1 MAYIG
6 RQNLG
11 GAYRQLDDI
20 SSGFDGSDTTHTMQV
35 NSANVT
41 VGDVNQIIL
50 SLGGVIQK
58 PGTDFTVSGSVLTFT
73 TAPAANTSF
82 FAVLLGS
89 DNGGTTTPTDVSVT
103 KAKLADS
110 IDVFAGTSLSA
121 ADLGVGVH
129 IKTADASVSSLN
141 SAADEL
147 VLENSASCG
156 LSILSGTSEVGKIA
170 FGDSGDNNIGEIFYN
185 HSINEMIF
193 TNNTY
198 ESLRIGAN
206 LDLSTGGEDAPDVS
220 EGGLC
225 LDQNA
230 ADNPILSLKSSD
242 IGIHSN
248 SGFESDT
255 YFHIGKLS
263 GTTGGTII
271 RSFSEAGAA
280 DVFEFRSLMGQAGN
294 DTTKSTS
301 SNAPFMFKAADIHST
316 EGIRAMA
323 DGGTNSNLFIISD
336 HTTRRFIF
344 DSEGDLHSDSS
355 NTTFDSYEDA
365 HLVRAFDLSHGRG
378 VIDSKFDEFV
388 KYKHEDLANI
398 GLVGREDDGTPN
410 HFINITGF
418 QRLHNGAI
426 WQQYEKTERLANA
439 MYELAKAAVGE
450 EKANEILEQNDITL
464 LN

>member
-1 MAYIG
+1 MAAKI
-6 RQNLG
+6 
-11 GAYRQLDDI
+11 
-20 SSGFDGSDTTHTMQV
+20 
-35 NSANVT
+35 
-41 VGDVNQIIL
+41 
-50 SLGGVIQK
+50 
-58 PGTDFTVSGSVLTFT
+58 
-73 TAPAANTSF
+73 PAAGISTYNAATS
-82 FAVLLGS
+82 
-89 DNGGTTTPTDVSVT
+89 D
-103 KAKLADS
+103 
-110 IDVFAGTSLSA
+110 
-121 ADLGVGVH
+121 ADLGSGIH
-129 IKTADASVSSLN
+129 IKTADSGASVDTNGDELVIEGSGNAGVNILTGTSANGRIAFGDSGDANIGNIVYDHSANKLKFTA
-141 SAADEL
+141 AADENFMYDGTRVGMGATGASADLGTGLHIRTADSGASVDSNIDEL
-147 VLENSASCG
+147 VIEGSGHSG
-156 LSILSGTSEVGKIA
+156 LSILSGTSSESAIA
-170 FGDSGDNNIGEIFYN
+170 FGDSGDNNIGRVVYDHN
-185 HSINEMIF
+185 SNEMF
-193 TNNTY
+193 FMTSAT
-198 ESLRIGAN
+198 EALRLGAN
-206 LDLSTGGEDAPDVS
+206 IDLSTGGESSPDVS

-263 GTTGGTII
+263 GTTGGTIV

-280 DVFEFRSLMGQAGN
+280 DVFEFRALMGQAGN
-294 DTTKSTS
+294 DTAKSTS
-301 SNAPFMFKAADIHST
+301 ANAPFMFKAADIHST

-450 EKANEILEQNDITL
+450 DKANEILEQNDITL